1 MKNTIIFIALAGITF
16 TLQAQKLYSTKTGQI
31 KFNAST
37 PLEQV
42 AAVNNQVDS
51 KMIDK
56 TGQIVFSALIKSF
69 QFENQLMEDHFNE
82 NYLES
87 SKIPRADFKGYI
99 TNVSSVNFSKDGK
112 YPVTVEGMLTIHG
125 VSQKITA
132 SGSMTITGGKPVLNG
147 DVKIRIQDYGI
158 TGSYIGEK
166 IASEAQITI
175 NCKYE

>member
-1 MKNTIIFIALAGITF
+1 
-16 TLQAQKLYSTKTGQI
+16 
-31 KFNAST
+31 
-37 PLEQV
+37 
-42 AAVNNQVDS
+42 
-51 KMIDK
+51 
-56 TGQIVFSALIKSF
+56 
-69 QFENQLMEDHFNE
+69 
-82 NYLES
+82 
-87 SKIPRADFKGYI
+87 
-99 TNVSSVNFSKDGK
+99 
-112 YPVTVEGMLTIHG
+112 VEGMLTIHG